1 MIHYIMLNMKKSP
14 IHVSNNP
21 PGPTPDSS
29 KRVPRFICSALFVL
43 VALATYG
50 RAIAKSDPEKWL
62 ADAEAAY
69 DRVESYTAIFHK
81 QQRIAGELLAE
92 ENIFLKCRK
101 KPFSLYMK
109 WVTEPYE
116 GSELLYVEGG
126 NEGRIKAH
134 RGGILSFI
142 VRNLDPN
149 DSGLMKRD
157 LRPVTSTGIGYL
169 LETVARNMR
178 KAIKAGELTFFERG
192 KEIIYGRDTQILEVV
207 LPSGEAK
214 DYDGARFVINQDV
227 ESKILLRIRVYD
239 RDGQLVEN
247 YGYENLDLEAPLS
260 DADFDPKN
268 PAYHF

>member
-1 MIHYIMLNMKKSP
+1 MINIKKP
-14 IHVSNNP
+14 LIHVSNTP
-21 PGPTPDSS
+21 QGPTPDSS
-29 KRVPRFICSALFVL
+29 KGVHRFIFSALLVL
-43 VALATYG
+43 VALATDG
-50 RAIAKSDPEKWL
+50 SAIAKSDPVKWL
-62 ADAEAAY
+62 AEAEAVY

-92 ENIFLKCRK
+92 ENIFLKCSKR
-101 KPFSLYMK
+101 PFSLYMK

-116 GSELLYVEGG
+116 GSELLYAEGW
-126 NEGRIKAH
+126 NEGRIRAH

-149 DSGLMKRD
+149 DPGLMEKD

-178 KAIKAGELTFFERG
+178 KAIKAGGLAFSERG
-192 KEIIYGRDTQILEVV
+192 KEITYGRNTQILEVV
-207 LPSGEAK
+207 FPVGDAK

-227 ESKILLRIRVYD
+227 ESKIPLRIRVYD

-247 YGYENLDLEAPLS
+247 YGYENLNLDAQLS
-260 DADFDPKN
+260 DSDFDPKN
-268 PAYHF
+268 PEYDF